1 MRTDNAEVYCI
12 MVAQMSEILRLA
24 KRDARPTVE
33 RVMLGIMC
41 EHHELTPWELYA
53 ISSPIPEFTD

>member
-1 MRTDNAEVYCI
+1 